1 MLRDYEVRFYNR
13 LAARKRE
20 LSENDFAVAREIVAW
35 KHKVL
40 AAWPAV
46 KIVDVQRARVGDKP
60 IFIGRS
66 YHFELTL
73 TWPDS
78 LRRTWGPNWSWPV
91 PWSRTESWRSSV
103 PCRSARC
110 RFRAAR

>member
-73 TWPDS
+73 DLAGLAPEDV
-78 LRRTWGPNWSWPV
+78 GPNWSWPV
-91 PWSRTESWRSSV
+91 PWSRTGSWRSSV